1 MRDDSKLDLTHF
13 RHLLLQRRAKLQD
26 MAKTGAAAARTVA
39 LDQTRVGRLSRM
51 DALQGQAMSQETIRR
66 RGLELQRISEA
77 LAAIDEGEYGDCQVC
92 DAPIVQARLNIDPTT
107 RLCIACAEQSE
118 QNG

>member
-1 MRDDSKLDLTHF
+1 MSPDLAYF
-13 RHLLLQRRAKLQD
+13 RQLLLQRRVKLQNVS
-26 MAKTGAAAARTVA
+26 KTGEIAARTVE
-39 LDQTRVGRLSRM
+39 LDQARVGRLSRM

-92 DAPIVQARLNIDPTT
+92 GAPIALARLNIDPVT

-118 QNG
+118 RNG